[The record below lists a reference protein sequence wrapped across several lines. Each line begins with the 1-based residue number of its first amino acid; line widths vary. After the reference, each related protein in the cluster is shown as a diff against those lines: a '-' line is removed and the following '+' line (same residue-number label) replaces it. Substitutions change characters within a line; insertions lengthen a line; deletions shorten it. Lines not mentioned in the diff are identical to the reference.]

1 MEMGPFQIQKAT
13 QRAKLWEKKLT
24 SLETKEK
31 SQQKRELKAALT
43 SRRKDARNQRGDEFM
58 F

>member
-1 MEMGPFQIQKAT
+1 MGPFQIQKAT